1 MLVGAAALFGFGLL
15 LGFLLGRTGDEDEPS
30 ASPVTPASPT
40 ATATQPAVLT
50 TPPPVEAPAISTEGQ
65 VLQDGRT
72 VIAAPSNAA
81 CTALLS
87 PGTIGD
93 CNEVVVAGQRVV
105 WIVEQATTPTG
116 AAAFSVRIST
126 FVPDE
131 GGWVQWLEASDP
143 AGERWSDVNVL
154 AADLTSDGVAELLV
168 GFRSVGEA
176 QSLEYDVVGYSES
189 AVPEVLAH
197 PEPATR
203 GSVIVSAGTIQEY
216 GAQYPNDEPLC
227 CPPSYRRRTIAFED
241 SFFRVIGSEAVV
253 TTAVPPSQL

>member
-50 TPPPVEAPAISTEGQ
+50 TPPPVEAPAISTEGR

-81 CTALLS
+81 CTALLP

-105 WIVEQATTPTG
+105 WVVEQATTPTG

-168 GFRSVGEA
+168 GFRSLGEA
-176 QSLEYDVVGYSES
+176 QTLEYDIVGYSES
-189 AVPEVLAH
+189 AVPEVVAH

-241 SFFRVIGSEAVV
+241 SFFRVIGSETVV